1 MAGKNDNFDALMA
14 MMALKHIMDDMK
26 DIEIHPFTCEVTVT
40 PTSISCSS
48 SGNKAF
54 LEDIDGGMEW
64 AEETSNLIKD
74 IMSEQTIK
82 LTDLMKKKF
91 GFDTVK
97 VKPDSEDGFADF
109 LKNLFGGGVQ
119 TIANKINNL
128 PAIALERWQS
138 HCSIPCL
145 PVLPFCSIRPSWL
158 LFIRWFLV
166 RVISS

>member
-97 VKPDSEDGFADF
+97 VKPNSEDGFADF
-109 LKNLFGGGVQ
+109 LTLRLFSLRQ
-119 TIANKINNL
+119 RMIEKMLLSRFRL
-128 PAIALERWQS
+128 PL
-138 HCSIPCL
+138 
-145 PVLPFCSIRPSWL
+145 SWL
-158 LFIRWFLV
+158 LRWD
-166 RVISS
+166 

>member
-14 MMALKHIMDDMK
+14 MMALKHIMDDTK

-48 SGNKAF
+48 SGNMAF

-64 AEETSNLIKD
+64 AEETNNLIKD

-97 VKPDSEDGFADF
+97 VKPNSEDGFADF

-128 PAIALERWQS
+128 PAIA
-138 HCSIPCL
+138 
-145 PVLPFCSIRPSWL
+145 FSW
-158 LFIRWFLV
+158 
-166 RVISS
+166 

>member
-14 MMALKHIMDDMK
+14 MMALKHILDDTK

-109 LKNLFGGGVQ
+109 LKNLFGGVQ
-119 TIANKINNL
+119 TIANKINESACHSLFLAGRFIKYKEVIYGNKRHKL
-128 PAIALERWQS
+128 FS
-138 HCSIPCL
+138 CS
-145 PVLPFCSIRPSWL
+145 S
-158 LFIRWFLV
+158 
-166 RVISS
+166 

>member
-14 MMALKHIMDDMK
+14 MMALKHIMDDTK

-97 VKPDSEDGFADF
+97 VKPDSEDGFAYF
-109 LKNLFGGGVQ
+109 LKNLFGGGY
-119 TIANKINNL
+119 
-128 PAIALERWQS
+128 R
-138 HCSIPCL
+138 
-145 PVLPFCSIRPSWL
+145 R
-158 LFIRWFLV
+158 
-166 RVISS
+166 

>member
-14 MMALKHIMDDMK
+14 MMALKHIMDDTK

-74 IMSEQTIK
+74 IMSEQTR
-82 LTDLMKKKF
+82 LGKKVTERCVRKQF
-91 GFDTVK
+91 
-97 VKPDSEDGFADF
+97 SADC
-109 LKNLFGGGVQ
+109 V
-119 TIANKINNL
+119 
-128 PAIALERWQS
+128 S
-138 HCSIPCL
+138 
-145 PVLPFCSIRPSWL
+145 
-158 LFIRWFLV
+158 
-166 RVISS
+166 